1 MNKSEAIKQIRAAR
15 DAAVANL
22 EALQTLRSALCVPAD
37 YSMGE
42 EAVRAQIDSLNKTL
56 EFLGA
61 DGDA

>member
-1 MNKSEAIKQIRAAR
+1 MNRPEAIKQIRAAR

-22 EALQTLRSALCVPAD
+22 EALKTLRSTLCVPAS
-37 YSMGE
+37 YSLGE

-61 DGDA
+61 DGGE

>member
-1 MNKSEAIKQIRAAR
+1 MNEFEAIKQIRAAR

-22 EALQTLRSALCVPAD
+22 EALQTLRSALCVPSE

-42 EAVRAQIDSLNKTL
+42 EAVRAQIDSLNEVL
-56 EFLGA
+56 RFLGA